1 LLSSHFVV
9 LMLPAERRVA
19 QTEVGHVR
27 VIRVALWALLLS
39 GALIACGGGGGAE
52 EPSAEGSSGSEDAA
66 YAGPIAST
74 DVARGQEVFAANCE
88 DCHPGGEEDVGPSLI
103 ADPHVPADL
112 RKQVREGSGKMRP
125 FPEKR
130 VSNEDLEALL
140 AYLASI
146 NAVK

>member
-1 LLSSHFVV
+1 
-9 LMLPAERRVA
+9 M
-19 QTEVGHVR
+19 R
-27 VIRVALWALLLS
+27 VITVALWALLL
-39 GALIACGGGGGAE
+39 GGVLVACGGGGAE
-52 EPSAEGSSGSEDAA
+52 EPGTEGTSGGEDAA

-74 DVARGQEVFAANCE
+74 DVEKGKAVFAEFCD
-88 DCHPGGEEDVGPSLI
+88 DCHPDGQEDVGPSLI
-103 ADPHVPADL
+103 AEPHAPAEL

-130 VSNEDLEALL
+130 ISNEDLEALL

>member
-1 LLSSHFVV
+1 
-9 LMLPAERRVA
+9 M
-19 QTEVGHVR
+19 R
-27 VIRVALWALLLS
+27 VITVVVGSISPALRGGAPLWALLLG
-39 GALIACGGGGGAE
+39 GALIACGGGGSAE
-52 EPSAEGSSGSEDAA
+52 EPGTEGTSGGEDAA

-74 DVARGQEVFAANCE
+74 DVDKGKEVFATNCD
-88 DCHPGGEEDVGPSLI
+88 DCHPDGQEDVGPSLI
-103 ADPHVPADL
+103 ADPHSPAQL

-125 FPEKR
+125 FSEKR